1 MIQMVNNNYEITEIV
16 KRASIDKN
24 FRLGLV
30 RQSLYWFLHI
40 YFPEYLNF
48 KIAQFHK
55 EIINTLEDDQMRNY
69 ALAAFRGSGKST
81 IVSLTYVLWAM
92 IGRHNKRFIV
102 LISNTTKQ
110 SETLLYSIK
119 DALERNDLL
128 KSDLGP
134 FQEESDEWKTASLIF
149 KNYDAKIIAT
159 SVNESIRGVRYKS
172 FRPQLIICDDVET
185 LESVKSDE
193 GKDKTVTWFDR
204 DIIPLGD
211 ENTVVVVLGTIMS
224 PGALLSTLIQRMQEG
239 KMSGVFHRF
248 PLIDEDNYI
257 LWRDRWPD
265 TTSIE
270 KFRKDMG
277 IVEKSWQTEYLLN
290 AWTEENQVISSKM
303 IHYYDGSI
311 PNISDRFR
319 GTIIAVD
326 LAVSQ
331 KQTADFTAIVCGE
344 YYGYGDDAKLY
355 ILPAPVNRRMEY
367 PTTKKLITDIYDEL
381 NKLGKSP
388 ILVIED
394 VGTQKGFIQDL
405 KSQGYPVKEFS
416 PGNQDKYSRLWGI
429 SEAIN
434 SEKVLFPKSGCEQ
447 LINQLLNFGLIIQ
460 HDDLVDACVMCV
472 SHMITTRNKL
482 VRVFSVKPYP
492 F

>member
-1 MIQMVNNNYEITEIV
+1 
-16 KRASIDKN
+16 
-24 FRLGLV
+24 
-30 RQSLYWFLHI
+30 
-40 YFPEYLNF
+40 
-48 KIAQFHK
+48 
-55 EIINTLEDDQMRNY
+55 
-69 ALAAFRGSGKST
+69 
-81 IVSLTYVLWAM
+81 
-92 IGRHNKRFIV
+92 
-102 LISNTTKQ
+102 
-110 SETLLYSIK
+110 
-119 DALERNDLL
+119 
-128 KSDLGP
+128 
-134 FQEESDEWKTASLIF
+134 
-149 KNYDAKIIAT
+149 
-159 SVNESIRGVRYKS
+159 VRYKS

-248 PLIDEDNYI
+248 PLIDEENCI

-265 TTSIE
+265 SNSIE
-270 KFRKDMG
+270 TFRKDMG

-290 AWTEENQVISSKM
+290 AWIEENQVISSKM
-303 IHYYDGSI
+303 IHYYEGSV
-311 PNISDRFR
+311 PRLEERFR

-331 KQTADFTAIVCGE
+331 KQTADYTAIVCGE
-344 YYGYGDDAKLY
+344 FYGYGDEAKLY
-355 ILPAPVNRRMEY
+355 ILPSPLNRRMEY
-367 PTTKKLITDIYDEL
+367 PTTKKLLTEIYDDL
-381 NKLGKSP
+381 SKKGKAP

-405 KSQGYPVKEFS
+405 RNEGYPVKEFS
-416 PGNQDKYSRLWGI
+416 PGNQDKYSRLWRI

-434 SEKVLFPKSGCEQ
+434 SERVLFPKNGCEQ
-447 LINQLLNFGLIIQ
+447 LINQLLNFGLIVQ
-460 HDDLVDACVMCV
+460 HDDLIDACVMCV
-472 SHMITTRNKL
+472 SHMLETRKRL
-482 VRVFSVKPYP
+482 VRTFSSKPHP